1 MLKSSAHIVAKNSLM
16 MILNYFLSAKASS
29 VKPTPRIHLN
39 RMAISS
45 ATTAP
50 SVRLLAACFTYTT
63 FPWSFGPRP
72 FILQVYLLNRT
83 INTQVGFTTPYELW
97 FHTKPSVAHYRTFGT
112 LAYSFID
119 KSLRTKFQAKGHMV
133 IFIGYSATSKGWRFW
148 NPSTDIVFESSN
160 VIFDEG
166 IGYSSSSFTSQTSP
180 VSVPVHFYFHTDSSS
195 SPSSE
200 PFSFPVGVPP
210 PLIEDIPPPVGD
222 LDSPLS
228 LPPPAE
234 DTFDSPSSPLSSLPD
249 PPTFQSDH
257 PYVSSP
263 TPLDPYDFNIPYSH
277 PTPLSNMVDEPIQPK
292 FKKLTDL
299 YSDSSPPNIP
309 PTTSFAN
316 MISSAETYREP
327 ATFQQATMSPQA
339 KL

>member
-1 MLKSSAHIVAKNSLM
+1 M
-16 MILNYFLSAKASS
+16 
-29 VKPTPRIHLN
+29 
-39 RMAISS
+39 
-45 ATTAP
+45 
-50 SVRLLAACFTYTT
+50 
-63 FPWSFGPRP
+63 
-72 FILQVYLLNRT
+72 
-83 INTQVGFTTPYELW
+83 
-97 FHTKPSVAHYRTFGT
+97 
-112 LAYSFID
+112 
-119 KSLRTKFQAKGHMV
+119 
-133 IFIGYSATSKGWRFW
+133 
-148 NPSTDIVFESSN
+148 
-160 VIFDEG
+160 
-166 IGYSSSSFTSQTSP
+166 
-180 VSVPVHFYFHTDSSS
+180 
-195 SPSSE
+195 
-200 PFSFPVGVPP
+200 GVPP

-309 PTTSFAN
+309 PTTSFVN